1 VDSISAFATLYG
13 PSAKE
18 AAFDVTAVELE
29 AYAPPSSRI
38 RIRTQTSSPALD
50 ARCSHQ
56 IRAGWRCTW
65 PKKDSSRL

>member
-1 VDSISAFATLYG
+1 M
-13 PSAKE
+13 AKD
-18 AAFDVTAVELE
+18 AALEVTAVELD

-38 RIRTQTSSPALD
+38 FIRTFTSSPARV

-65 PKKDSSRL
+65 PKNDSSRL